1 MDMLHD
7 HIVLITGAGS
17 GLGLGLARSFKAY
30 GARLALLEISPAKVD
45 SLRAEF
51 GEDALVIA
59 GDATR
64 LADIEAARDALAA
77 RFGRLDA
84 LVSVHGIFDGMVRLK
99 DVPVGRIDS
108 LFDELFAIN
117 VKSNFLLA
125 RVFVEMLEASEGAI
139 VLTTSNAAYAA
150 DGGGAFYTATKGAL
164 RSLVGQLAFEFAPN
178 IRVNA
183 VAPAG
188 IANSQLRGPQA
199 LGMEASLQ
207 SDIPRDVFLDAFR
220 GISLLSELPTP
231 EDHGAIY
238 AFLASH
244 ENRIMTG
251 QTVIADQGLLN
262 RAILSR

>member
-1 MDMLHD
+1 MQLLTN
-7 HIVLITGAGS
+7 HITLVTGAGS
-17 GLGLGLARSFKAY
+17 GLGLGLARSFRAA
-30 GARLALLEISPAKVD
+30 GAELALFEVSPAKVEA
-45 SLRAEF
+45 LTAEF
-51 GEDALVIA
+51 PDALVLQ
-59 GDATR
+59 GDASK
-64 LADIEAARDALAA
+64 LADIEAAHAAIAA

-84 LVSVHGIFDGMVRLK
+84 LVSVHGIFDGLVRLK
-99 DVPVGRIDS
+99 DVPLDRIDS
-108 LFDELFAIN
+108 LFDELFHIN

-125 RVFVEMLEASEGAI
+125 RVFADMLEAAKGAI

-150 DGGGAFYTATKGAL
+150 DGGGAFYTASKGAL

-178 IRVNA
+178 VRVNA

-188 IANSQLRGPQA
+188 IANSQLRGPEA
-199 LGMEASLQ
+199 LGKASESQ
-207 SDIPRDVFLDAFR
+207 ADIPKEAFLEVFR
-220 GISLLSELPTP
+220 KVSLLSDLPTP

-262 RAILSR
+262 RGVLTG